1 MADVSRPGRT
11 GLRGKMD
18 GDSAQKGWG
27 RERRKRPARKRG
39 RGAQHRQMKR
49 LTFHSQP
56 RSSPVR
62 TGVGGSCPHPPHPHP
77 MHTASSSSPPP
88 PLPPSSKGNKK
99 KRGGEALTL
108 LPLLCPSLHL
118 ASFHVS
124 PRLIFS
130 STGEEGALAH
140 KEKSAYTTS
149 GTKEAPFPSLT
160 LPEEGEDE
168 GGTAHFPF

>member
-1 MADVSRPGRT
+1 
-11 GLRGKMD
+11 MD

-27 RERRKRPARKRG
+27 RERRQRPARERG

-62 TGVGGSCPHPPHPHP
+62 TGGGEAARIRLILIPCTQH
-77 MHTASSSSPPP
+77 P
-88 PLPPSSKGNKK
+88 PLPLLRLCHLHLKGTRRKGG
-99 KRGGEALTL
+99 GGEALTL